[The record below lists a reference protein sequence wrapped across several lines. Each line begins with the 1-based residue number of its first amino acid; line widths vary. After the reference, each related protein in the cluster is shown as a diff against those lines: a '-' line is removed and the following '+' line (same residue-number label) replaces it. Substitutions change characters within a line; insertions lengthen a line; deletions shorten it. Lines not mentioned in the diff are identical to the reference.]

1 MGGPLQTGQVSSKS
15 VRWLVPPLPGCIVD
29 ALLTAIA
36 QQTNTPALGE
46 RKTADEENIM
56 IDDINPK
63 ITTETTAS
71 DYPGQN
77 TIETPPEEDVLTMK
91 DDIVT
96 RREEVKEQ
104 QLAER
109 LQLPKINKDARVH
122 DTIDIANLKPSMIS
136 K

>member
-1 MGGPLQTGQVSSKS
+1 MTSSFDSIK
-15 VRWLVPPLPGCIVD
+15 GYC
-29 ALLTAIA
+29 T
-36 QQTNTPALGE
+36 TNKHPALGE

-56 IDDINPK
+56 IDDINPQ

-77 TIETPPEEDVLTMK
+77 TIETLPEEDVLTMK
-91 DDIVT
+91 DEIVT
-96 RREEVKEQ
+96 RREEVEEQ